1 MEKVAAEA
9 QIALVVA
16 QLAEDGGQD
25 VDLLGHG
32 GGAHTGPY
40 LTRRIIDDDGRREAA
55 NGRLI
60 LGVVRLVGMVG
71 GEDEDRVL
79 EPRLLRG
86 RGEEAADGM
95 VGVADA
101 LVDGEPLLL
110 IDRLVLLGNDE
121 GVVA

>member
-1 MEKVAAEA
+1 
-9 QIALVVA
+9 
-16 QLAEDGGQD
+16 
-25 VDLLGHG
+25 
-32 GGAHTGPY
+32 
-40 LTRRIIDDDGRREAA
+40 
-55 NGRLI
+55 
-60 LGVVRLVGMVG
+60 MVG

-86 RGEEAADGM
+86 GGEEAADGM

-101 LVDGEPLLL
+101 LVDGESLLL